1 MSEKAVV
8 KPENQEFG
16 FSAARMPMGMEM
28 TTASVTD
35 VTRIYSVFG
44 RHTASIAVTGSRDIK
59 EMPRLP
65 VKIPPI

>member
-1 MSEKAVV
+1 
-8 KPENQEFG
+8 
-16 FSAARMPMGMEM
+16 MPMGMEM

-44 RHTASIAVTGSRDIK
+44 RHTASIAATGSRDMND
-59 EMPRLP
+59 MPRLP